1 MHYRM
6 GHVHVRAALLLSA
19 ASAATAVGA
28 SYLALQIDEA
38 KLRQFLAVAV
48 NNHCSYSV
56 PARWSTYMH
65 ICIYR
70 YTDISVCSI
79 YIIYPYIIH
88 MIICVYYMRS
98 AYHNMPTLG
107 VFCVLLWLDLTC
119 LHNACVPM

>member
-48 NNHCSYSV
+48 NNHTVATQSSYGL
-56 PARWSTYMH
+56 H
-65 ICIYR
+65 IICISV
-70 YTDISVCSI
+70 YTDRQIYLYAVYILYIHILSI
-79 YIIYPYIIH
+79 
-88 MIICVYYMRS
+88 
-98 AYHNMPTLG
+98 
-107 VFCVLLWLDLTC
+107 
-119 LHNACVPM
+119 